1 MTSSAE
7 LENRGPEPLERLLK
21 LFYTRTNKPVN
32 KGFLVF
38 GLILFVAQVTGV
50 IFAANSLIQLPD
62 HFFTEL
68 PAVIYIEVRILS
80 ILAICLIGTVLF
92 LRLKQMGWYVLC
104 SAFMFRLVG
113 LIYDLIFQAKED
125 WLIGGFMPIVD
136 LLLLVYLFNGRP
148 KRIFQID
155 RRKKWI
161 PVIAALLIF
170 FLEKALLMLM
180 WE

>member
-7 LENRGPEPLERLLK
+7 LENREPEPLERLMK
-21 LFYTRTNKPVN
+21 LLYAKATKPVN

-38 GLILFVAQVTGV
+38 GLILLVSQIVGLIV
-50 IFAANSLIQLPD
+50 LVNYIFQLPD
-62 HFFTEL
+62 NFFAEL
-68 PAVIYIEVRILS
+68 PAVLYINARIS
-80 ILAICLIGTVLF
+80 IVLVICLIGTVLF
-92 LRLKQMGWYVLC
+92 LRLKQMGWYILC
-104 SAFMFRLVG
+104 AAFMFRLVG
-113 LIYDLIFQAKED
+113 LIYDLILQAKED
-125 WLIGGFMPIVD
+125 WLIGGLMPVVD

>member
-7 LENRGPEPLERLLK
+7 LKNREPEPLERLMK
-21 LFYTRTNKPVN
+21 LFYSRTNKPVN

-38 GLILFVAQVTGV
+38 GLILMVAQVLGV
-50 IFAANSLIQLPD
+50 AISANYLFLLPD

-68 PAVIYIEVRILS
+68 PAVIYIEARMLS

-92 LRLKQMGWYVLC
+92 LRLKHMGWYVLC
-104 SAFMFRLVG
+104 TAFMFRLVG

-125 WLIGGFMPIVD
+125 WLIGVFMPIVD

-155 RRKKWI
+155 RRKKMI
-161 PVIAALLIF
+161 PAIAALLIF

-180 WE
+180 W